1 VRLLTLMMAF
11 DERSLSCGNAS
22 STSSPSRC
30 ASAHEL
36 LVMVTACLDHVEGG
50 VALLADGISM
60 RATHAALAPHELL
73 VVNTLVMLPAWRAC
87 ACVTTSRVPTDW
99 PVLVQAE
106 KVTVKTAEL
115 QHVNSVL
122 KRAVAMQH
130 SRMTKMSAEHS
141 AALHEAKAQLDTCQA
156 RCQSLEAANYAL
168 NLHLKQAVSG
178 QANVDGRPPDV
189 F

>member
-1 VRLLTLMMAF
+1 VSA
-11 DERSLSCGNAS
+11 
-22 STSSPSRC
+22 C
-30 ASAHEL
+30 AC
-36 LVMVTACLDHVEGG
+36 VACVEGA
-50 VALLADGISM
+50 VVLLADGIARSAF
-60 RATHAALAPHELL
+60 RTALNPGELL
-73 VVNTLVMLPAWRAC
+73 VVSALFILPAWLAWCAC
-87 ACVTTSRVPTDW
+87 ACVTISCVPPDW
-99 PVLVQAE
+99 PMLIQAE

-141 AALHEAKAQLDTCQA
+141 AALHEAKAQLDACQA

-168 NLHLKQAVSG
+168 NLHLKQAVSA